1 MRFEQPA
8 YRWFLVA
15 IAIVPLVWLWAPV
28 RTVQLIYATLGAGF
42 LPVLAVTLL
51 IMNNRRRWVGDLRN
65 GWIVNAVLIAT
76 LLVFSYLGVRGIN
89 D

>member
-1 MRFEQPA
+1 
-8 YRWFLVA
+8 
-15 IAIVPLVWLWAPV
+15 
-28 RTVQLIYATLGAGF
+28 
-42 LPVLAVTLL
+42 VLAVTLL

-76 LLVFSYLGVRGIN
+76 LLVFSYLGVSGIN